1 MRLTGDYPSNPPGM
15 LRDMFKI
22 NLVKTMQKKFGA
34 AMRHAFANFAAY
46 RPIGSHAP
54 DLVLE
59 TSTGEPFSLAGLQGK
74 IVVLEF
80 GAIT

>member
-1 MRLTGDYPSNPPGM
+1 MPLTGDYPSNPPGM
-15 LRDMFKI
+15 LGDMFKI
-22 NLVKTMQKKFGA
+22 NLVKTMKKKFGA
-34 AMRHAFANFAAY
+34 AMRCAFANFATY
-46 RPIGSHAP
+46 RPIGSQAP

-59 TSTGEPFSLAGLQGK
+59 TMTGEPFSLAGLQGK

>member
-1 MRLTGDYPSNPPGM
+1 MRLTGDYPGNPPGM
-15 LRDMFKI
+15 LKDMFKI
-22 NLVKTMQKKFGA
+22 NLAKTMKKKFGT
-34 AMRHAFANFAAY
+34 AMRQAFANFATY
-46 RPIGSHAP
+46 RPIGSLAP

-59 TSTGEPFSLAGLQGK
+59 TSTGEPFSLAGLRGK

>member
-1 MRLTGDYPSNPPGM
+1 MRRTGDYPSNPPGM

-34 AMRHAFANFAAY
+34 AMHYAFANFATY
-46 RPIGSHAP
+46 RPIGSQAP
-54 DLVLE
+54 ELVLE
-59 TSTGEPFSLAGLQGK
+59 TMTGEPFTLAGLRGK